1 MTETWDGA
9 SPLLFLAGAAIFLGS
24 VVLFGYDLFANNDPF
39 RGIVANAVGGGMLIA
54 WAALD
59 TLQDPNS
66 EVDSRG
72 GAVGTALLL
81 YGIYLLL
88 GGVTVAATGLF
99 FHERGA
105 IGLWYVGLA
114 VGSIIVGFLI
124 FPTESVVEAEKDT
137 DSLTEEGGQSQADE
151 PDTSPGR
158 DTKSDN

>member
-9 SPLLFLAGAAIFLGS
+9 SPLLFLGGAAVFLGG
-24 VVLFGYDLFANNDPF
+24 VALFGYDLFAGNDPF
-39 RGIVANAVGGGMLIA
+39 RGIVGNAVGAALLIG

-59 TLQDPNS
+59 TVQDPNS

-88 GGVTVAATGLF
+88 GGVTVAATGLL

-114 VGSIIVGFLI
+114 IVSIVIGFLI
-124 FPTESVVEAEKDT
+124 FPTESVVEEQNGKQKDDAADSASAEVSGDDT
-137 DSLTEEGGQSQADE
+137 ERA
-151 PDTSPGR
+151 
-158 DTKSDN
+158 